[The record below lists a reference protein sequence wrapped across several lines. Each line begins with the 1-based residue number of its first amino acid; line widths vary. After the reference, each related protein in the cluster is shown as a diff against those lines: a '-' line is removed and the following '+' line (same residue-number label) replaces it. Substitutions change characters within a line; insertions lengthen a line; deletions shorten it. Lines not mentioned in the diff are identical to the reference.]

1 MSQHTVCCDVFKIM
15 LLRVVHEAG
24 VEVRLICLIVVGIRN
39 IVYSAVQTE
48 QHTAHAQAPDVRYP
62 RRHKLRAFRL
72 VREYPASSP
81 SMYCIHLGISTA
93 MP

>member
-1 MSQHTVCCDVFKIM
+1 M

-48 QHTAHAQAPDVRYP
+48 QHTAHAQAPDIRYP

-72 VREYPASSP
+72 VREYPAQHHIYRSCGVVP
-81 SMYCIHLGISTA
+81 RYKLDLRRQLLDA
-93 MP
+93 E

>member
-1 MSQHTVCCDVFKIM
+1 M

-72 VREYPASSP
+72 VRELNWCRNLNFYFWKVRF
-81 SMYCIHLGISTA
+81 YTNFLL
-93 MP
+93 